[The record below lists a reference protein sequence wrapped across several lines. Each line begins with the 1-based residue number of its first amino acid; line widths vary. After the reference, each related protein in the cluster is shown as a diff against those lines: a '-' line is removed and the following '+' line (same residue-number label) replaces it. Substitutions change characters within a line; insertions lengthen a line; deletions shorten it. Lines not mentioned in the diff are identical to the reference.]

1 MFHVSFCFHHLL
13 TEQERFTKR
22 NSNYMLLWHQMALTL
37 QEAPIY
43 REAFKKHPNM
53 PFFFQRIFNAISF
66 SREVPCKVFLLCYSP
81 ITQSIAMD
89 NLKNRQ
95 LTIRIEFVNT
105 IEKAD
110 IVISELDLPN
120 REISPEYL
128 CFVKSPFDRRD
139 WKNIE
144 NTIIKW
150 RTSE

>member
-1 MFHVSFCFHHLL
+1 
-13 TEQERFTKR
+13 
-22 NSNYMLLWHQMALTL
+22 MALTL
-37 QEAPIY
+37 QEVPIY

-81 ITQSIAMD
+81 ITQSIAME

-120 REISPEYL
+120 REISPDYL
-128 CFVKSPFDRRD
+128 CFVNSPFDRRD